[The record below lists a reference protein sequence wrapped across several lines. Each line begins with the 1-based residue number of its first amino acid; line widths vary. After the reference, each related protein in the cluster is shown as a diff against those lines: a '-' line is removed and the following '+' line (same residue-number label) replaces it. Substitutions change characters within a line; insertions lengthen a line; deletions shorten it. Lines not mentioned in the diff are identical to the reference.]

1 MASTFASPKT
11 SPLLSARE
19 IQTRVA
25 SLGAEISRDYAGRS
39 PILVCVL
46 KGSIPFF
53 ADLGRHITLAARY
66 DTIQVRSYHGTESS
80 GQVEF
85 LSDLDHDIE
94 GQDVLLVEDIVD
106 TGRTMSALLAN
117 LRKRSPRSLEIVA
130 LLDKPS
136 RRELPVEIRYTGFS
150 IEDRFVIGYG
160 LDYEQYF
167 RGRPG
172 IDVLEEIPTE

>member
-1 MASTFASPKT
+1 MASTFASPLT
-11 SPLLSARE
+11 SPLISAE
-19 IQTRVA
+19 AIAARVA
-25 SLGAEISRDYAGRS
+25 ELGAQITRDFEGRS

-53 ADLGRHITLAARY
+53 ADLSRHIGLPARF

-85 LSDLDHDIE
+85 LSDLDVDIE
-94 GQDVLLVEDIVD
+94 GEDVLLIEDIVD
-106 TGRTMSALLAN
+106 TGRTMTALLAN
-117 LRKRSPRSLEIVA
+117 LRRRGPSSLGIVA

-136 RRELPVEIRYTGFS
+136 RRVLPVEIDYTGFT

-160 LDYEQYF
+160 LDYEQHF
-167 RGRPG
+167 RGRPA
-172 IDVLEEIPTE
+172 IDVLEEIPAE